1 MLLQSDQAQRR
12 LQEAVAHSAAADDP
26 GEAIARLTPLFIDTG
41 WLADL
46 ADEMI
51 APLRADPSAG
61 IGQQTSRNG
70 PVLSLTLA
78 SAPPAR
84 IMLTLIEGEAERGDD
99 VGTPPQARS
108 IGFSGAQALYR
119 LLSPVP
125 TQALFAAVTADH
137 RRCRTR
143 AIALRPGQWLALDE
157 RRQSL
162 RILPQPH
169 PILLLRARIERTLP
183 PPVRRYALPDGA
195 FVGAVQADEGFARS
209 AMLLTV
215 LRELGASA
223 AAPEMVGLLDRAAP
237 SERWTVMREL
247 LALDAATAWPH
258 LQAMAARDPDSGVR
272 TAAQAVLARQTTQ
285 MEALSC
291 PA

>member
-1 MLLQSDQAQRR
+1 VLLQSDQAQRR
-12 LQEAVAHSAAADDP
+12 LQEAVAHCTAADDP
-26 GEAIARLTPLFIDTG
+26 AEAVARLTPLFADTG

-78 SAPPAR
+78 AAPPAR

-99 VGTPPQARS
+99 VGTPPPAQS

-119 LLSPVP
+119 LLSPMP
-125 TQALFAAVTADH
+125 TQALFAAVNADH

-143 AIALRPGQWLALDE
+143 AITLRPGRWLTLDE

-162 RILPQPH
+162 RILPQAH
-169 PILLLRARIERTLP
+169 PILLLRARIERTPP
-183 PPVRRYALPDGA
+183 PPVRRYALPDGT
-195 FVGAVQADEGFARS
+195 FIGAVQADEGFARS
-209 AMLLTV
+209 AMLLSV
-215 LRELGASA
+215 LRELGARA

-237 SERWTVMREL
+237 AERWTVMREL
-247 LALDAATAWPH
+247 LALDAGTAWPH
-258 LQAMAARDPDSGVR
+258 LQTMAARDPDTGVR
-272 TAAQAVLARQTTQ
+272 AAAQAVLAQQATVR
-285 MEALSC
+285 EAIPC

>member
-1 MLLQSDQAQRR
+1 VLLQSNQAQRR

-26 GEAIARLTPLFIDTG
+26 DEAVARLTPLFADTF

-99 VGTPPQARS
+99 TGAPPPAQS

-125 TQALFAAVTADH
+125 TQALFAAVTTDY

-143 AIALRPGQWLALDE
+143 AITLRRGQWLALDE

-162 RILPQPH
+162 RILPQAH
-169 PILLLRARIERTLP
+169 PILLLRARIERTP
-183 PPVRRYALPDGA
+183 PPAVRRYALPDGA

-215 LRELGASA
+215 LRELGARD
-223 AAPEMVGLLDRAAP
+223 AAPQMVGLLDRTAP

-258 LQAMAARDPDSGVR
+258 LQAMAARDPDAGVR
-272 TAAQAVLARQTTQ
+272 TAARAVLAKQTMQ
-285 MEALSC
+285 REALSC

>member
-1 MLLQSDQAQRR
+1 VLLQSDQAQRR
-12 LQEAVAHSAAADDP
+12 LQEAVAHSAEADDP
-26 GEAIARLTPLFIDTG
+26 GEAVARLTPLFADTS

-51 APLRADPSAG
+51 VPLRADPCAG

-70 PVLSLTLA
+70 PVLSFTL
-78 SAPPAR
+78 
-84 IMLTLIEGEAERGDD
+84 
-99 VGTPPQARS
+99 
-108 IGFSGAQALYR
+108 
-119 LLSPVP
+119 
-125 TQALFAAVTADH
+125 AAVTADH
-137 RRCRTR
+137 RRCRSR
-143 AIALRPGQWLALDE
+143 AIVLRPSQWLALDE

-169 PILLLRARIERTLP
+169 PILLLRARIERTPP

-209 AMLLTV
+209 AMLLAV
-215 LRELGASA
+215 LRELGARA

-237 SERWTVMREL
+237 AERWTVMREL

-258 LQAMAARDPDSGVR
+258 LQAMAARDPDAGVR
-272 TAAQAVLARQTTQ
+272 GAAQAVLAKQ
-285 MEALSC
+285 EALPC